1 MGDPRRLRKTYS
13 SPRRPWDK
21 TRVVAEGVTLEK
33 YGLSAKRELRVAE
46 ETIRK
51 KRHSA
56 KLLLAETKEKSAE
69 GFNKLISSLN
79 RMGLVSQDATL
90 MDVLGLTTIDLLER
104 RLQTLV
110 YRLGLANS
118 LKQARQ
124 FILHGFIAIDGRRIR
139 SPSYIVKREE
149 EAKIT
154 YFENKKPKVLDFIA
168 KKPELQKQKDE
179 TKAEDTTDSKTTD
192 AKLEDAI
199 KSGEVVSAEAELVV

>member
-21 TRVVAEGVTLEK
+21 VRVVAERETLDK

-56 KLLLAETKEKSAE
+56 KLLLAATKETSTE
-69 GFNKLISSLN
+69 SLSELISSLN

-104 RLQTLV
+104 RLQTIV
-110 YRLGLANS
+110 YRMGLANS

-124 FILHGFIAIDGRRIR
+124 FILHGFIVIDDRRVR

-149 EAKIT
+149 EAKIGH
-154 YFENKKPKVLDFIA
+154 FENKRPKVLDFISKA
-168 KKPELQKQKDE
+168 PELQKKKDE
-179 TKAEDTTDSKTTD
+179 AKVED
-192 AKLEDAI
+192 AKTEGTADEKLEEAI
-199 KSGEVVSAEAELVV
+199 KSGEVIATEAVQAE